1 MITQD
6 VLRKRVNELQA
17 SIDQTMANLN
27 VMMGAKGEIERLIKI
42 LEEEESPCPKPLQ
55 P

>member
-17 SIDQTMANLN
+17 SMDQTMANLHA
-27 VMMGAKGEIERLIKI
+27 VAGAKGEIERLIKI
-42 LEEEESPCPKPLQ
+42 LEEEESPCPKPSQ